1 MIRSPW
7 EVTFPKLLFVHGR
20 QAGERSQ
27 GWKAEDGKLAF
38 SGGQWEPLG
47 GFPDEPAMFWKS
59 QPCPTALPGKAG
71 GAHLRC
77 VERAPSGGKGKQR
90 GLAVCLRREAL
101 RLEVGEREEPSSP
114 AMRRG
119 SLPSLTRRVRKS
131 EAK

>member
-1 MIRSPW
+1 M
-7 EVTFPKLLFVHGR
+7 
-20 QAGERSQ
+20 
-27 GWKAEDGKLAF
+27 AF

-71 GAHLRC
+71 GPHLGC
-77 VERAPSGGKGKQR
+77 MDRAPLGGKGKQR
-90 GLAVCLRREAL
+90 GLAVCLQREAL
-101 RLEVGEREEPSSP
+101 QLEVGEREEPSYP

-119 SLPSLTRRVRKS
+119 SMPSLTRRVRKA